1 MLIDVPK
8 RVNIVRL
15 RCVRLGPQ
23 RLSIAIGQGR
33 LCLRSH
39 YSLFTAQGCTRRAR
53 RSRPTITDHYSL
65 ITRFSVRR
73 SRARVWSR
81 ARPWCSPGRGT
92 GCRSGRRGPARCRAN
107 CCRRRCTRRR
117 GRGRRRRLLVKV
129 SRTLPGVAAYGG
141 VRRADERSD
150 AVPRQCGSEI
160 VIHSSVAGN
169 ERVGLAPIGARF
181 GEQIGLA
188 LIGVASDRG
197 GVCGDEGSA
206 AVEGNRVAE
215 VGARRAV
222 ASGKLLHLAP
232 GAVRFGKEVG
242 RALQG
247 MAVNSRI
254 VSADEGRAILERDR
268 GAKVVEQRTI
278 ACGQLLTFTPS
289 AVRLSEHVGCA
300 LTDDAAHGGGE
311 CTDEKGIV
319 GEHDPISEFV
329 PRQAVACGQLLSLA
343 PTAVRLGEQVG
354 RTLETVVAIGA
365 YQCSGAVERRC
376 RAEVAVCRAVAGGDL
391 LL

>member
-92 GCRSGRRGPARCRAN
+92 GCWSGRRGPARCRAN
-107 CCRRRCTRRR
+107 CCRRRCTRRWS
-117 GRGRRRRLLVKV
+117 RGRRRRLLVKV

-169 ERVGLAPIGARF
+169 ERVGLAPVAARF

-188 LIGVASDRG
+188 LIGVAFDRG
-197 GVCGDEGSA
+197 GVRADESGA

-215 VGARRAV
+215 VGARRTV
-222 ASGKLLHLAP
+222 ASGQPLSLAP
-232 GAVRFGKEVG
+232 TAVRFGEDVG
-242 RALQG
+242 RALPG

-254 VSADEGRAILERDR
+254 VRADE
-268 GAKVVEQRTI
+268 
-278 ACGQLLTFTPS
+278 
-289 AVRLSEHVGCA
+289 
-300 LTDDAAHGGGE
+300 
-311 CTDEKGIV
+311 
-319 GEHDPISEFV
+319 
-329 PRQAVACGQLLSLA
+329 
-343 PTAVRLGEQVG
+343 
-354 RTLETVVAIGA
+354 
-365 YQCSGAVERRC
+365 SGA
-376 RAEVAVCRAVAGGDL
+376 AV
-391 LL
+391 

>member
-92 GCRSGRRGPARCRAN
+92 GCWSGRRGPARCRAN
-107 CCRRRCTRRR
+107 CCRRRCTRRWS
-117 GRGRRRRLLVKV
+117 RGRRRRLLVQV

-160 VIHSSVAGN
+160 VIHRSVAGI
-169 ERVGLAPIGARF
+169 EHVGLAPVAARF

-197 GVCGDEGSA
+197 GVRADEGGAGLESD
-206 AVEGNRVAE
+206 RIPK
-215 VGARRAV
+215 VGVRRAV
-222 ASGKLLHLAP
+222 ACGELL
-232 GAVRFGKEVG
+232 
-242 RALQG
+242 
-247 MAVNSRI
+247 
-254 VSADEGRAILERDR
+254 
-268 GAKVVEQRTI
+268 
-278 ACGQLLTFTPS
+278 C
-289 AVRLSEHVGCA
+289 
-300 LTDDAAHGGGE
+300 
-311 CTDEKGIV
+311 
-319 GEHDPISEFV
+319 
-329 PRQAVACGQLLSLA
+329 LA
-343 PTAVRLGEQVG
+343 PTATRFCKYIR
-354 RTLETVVAIGA
+354 RTLQG
-365 YQCSGAVERRC
+365 
-376 RAEVAVCRAVAGGDL
+376 VAVDSRIVGVDEG
-391 LL
+391 